1 MCTAMHLTGLYSVA
15 KNHIFPPKFYDT
27 ITYKTEKES
36 LLCTSVVQTSHT
48 QQCLTLLAFQAH
60 SKLYLSIHHEL
71 GQGHVT
77 RLASGLQA
85 EVICITSGREYL
97 IACARSLNSLSCHV
111 TSAKFRTTRCLR
123 GCKYRLSKS
132 PSVGMEYLHR
142 GTIVLGSP
150 SDLPWT

>member
-1 MCTAMHLTGLYSVA
+1 MCHNHASDRLVFVA

-27 ITYKTEKES
+27 ITYKTEKEC

-48 QQCLTLLAFQAH
+48 QRCLTLLAFQAH

-77 RLASGLQA
+77 SLASGLQA
-85 EVICITSGREYL
+85 EVICVTSGREYL
-97 IACARSLNSLSCHV
+97 IACARSLNSLSSHV
-111 TSAKFRTTRCLR
+111 TSAKFKTTRCLR
-123 GCKYRLSKS
+123 GYNYQMAKSLS
-132 PSVGMEYLHR
+132 VWMEQLHR